1 MSAPEPPLGG
11 VPRDALARL
20 HATPHRTVFAF
31 AGAGSLALAWLHA
44 VGGSSRTLLEATDH
58 YHPASL
64 AGALA
69 GAPEGEGDGVGD
81 GVGVGDGAVSA
92 DVAHALARRAADR
105 ADVLTAGDD
114 PPGPRFGMGLTA
126 TIATDRPKRGEHRAF
141 LAAADALGV
150 ATTALRFAKG
160 ARDRAG
166 EEAMIA
172 RWVAYQA
179 GRQAGVLGEAP
190 PAHREDDDVATTFTP
205 SAAYAAFLQDG
216 DATLLLDVDGRPSDA
231 PPPPVLVSGSFHPMH
246 QGHRDL
252 AAAAEA
258 HLGLPAAYELPLVN
272 ADKAPMD
279 PGDARVRAAQ
289 AYGDRPIVL
298 GHAALFSDKAEAWP
312 GTTFVLGADT
322 ARRVLEPR
330 FYGGPDALRAALER
344 VRAADGRFLV
354 AGRAG
359 DGGFRTLDDLAVPGD
374 LRDLFAPLPNFRVDL
389 SSTAVRAGWPLDG
402 RD

>member
-1 MSAPEPPLGG
+1 MPAPDAPLAG
-11 VPRDALARL
+11 VPHEALTRL

-44 VGGSSRTLLEATDH
+44 VGGSSRTLLEAVDH

-64 AGALA
+64 ADALGGTPDA
-69 GAPEGEGDGVGD
+69 
-81 GVGVGDGAVSA
+81 AVSG
-92 DVAHALARRAADR
+92 DVARDLARGAQAR
-105 ADVLTAGDD
+105 ADALTRGDA
-114 PPGPRFGMGLTA
+114 PPGPRFGLGLTA
-126 TIATDRPKRGEHRAF
+126 TIATDRDKRGDHRAV

-150 ATTALRFAKG
+150 DVTTLRFAKG

-166 EEAMIA
+166 EEAALA
-172 RWVAYQA
+172 RWVVHVA
-179 GRQAGVLGEAP
+179 GRQAGVLGEAA
-190 PAHREDDDVATTFTP
+190 PARLEGDAVEGAFQA
-205 SAAYAAFLQDG
+205 SEAYAAFLAD
-216 DATLLLDVDGRPSDA
+216 DAATLHVDVNGRPTDA

-246 QGHRDL
+246 PGHRDL

-258 HLGLPAAYELPLVN
+258 HLGRPAGYELPLVN

-279 PGDARVRAAQ
+279 PADARLRAAQ

-330 FYGGPDALRAALER
+330 FYGGTEALRAALGR
-344 VRAADGRFLV
+344 IRAAGARFLV

-359 DGGFRTLDDLAVPGD
+359 DDGFRTLEDLDVPADLA
-374 LRDLFAPLPNFRVDL
+374 DLFAPLPGFRVDL
-389 SSTAVRAGWPLDG
+389 SSTDVRAGWPLANDP
-402 RD
+402 